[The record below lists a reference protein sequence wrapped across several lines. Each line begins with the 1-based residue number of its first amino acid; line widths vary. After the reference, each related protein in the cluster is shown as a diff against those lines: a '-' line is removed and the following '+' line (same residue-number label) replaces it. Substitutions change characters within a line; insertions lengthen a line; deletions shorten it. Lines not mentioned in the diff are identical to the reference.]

1 MEIDQNVV
9 EQERIEGI
17 SIILKYTSMILL
29 ASLGLFYIIPNIRIA
44 FPSLFQKYIFVI
56 LATLL
61 IQIITT
67 HYLIRKKSYIKNI
80 IEIFFLL
87 LISVSIS
94 YLTGGPQ
101 SPFFTINFVLLFES
115 IIIDINTT
123 NLSLIGANLIIVAS
137 EVIFILIHHAYYP
150 FTLGM
155 FVIDLFILT
164 TITIESKKL
173 ITIVKGVNEKYNI
186 EREKKEKFENIN
198 KQRDEFISI
207 TSHEL
212 RSPITA
218 LRGYLELL
226 TLDEEYLK
234 LPREILDAIQD
245 IRNQSNTLGNFI
257 EDILN
262 TSRLDLNRLFVSKTD
277 TNINLQIYKSVGK
290 SILKATK
297 KNITIIFKPK
307 EEQCIVKTDP
317 DKIANVISNLLDNS
331 IEFSNPNS
339 TVLISLYKKQGRYF
353 IKIKDHGIGIPDQ
366 DKPHL
371 FEKYYNFS
379 NNQNHKGSGLGL
391 YLSLNFMRL
400 LGGDVIIK
408 SKENKWTKAII
419 EI

>member
-1 MEIDQNVV
+1 MEISQNIV

-17 SIILKYTSMILL
+17 SIILKYTSIILL
-29 ASLGLFYIIPNIRIA
+29 ASLGLFYIITNIRIA
-44 FPSLFQKYIFVI
+44 YPTLFQEYIFII

-61 IQIITT
+61 IQIVIT
-67 HYLIRKKSYIKNI
+67 HYVIRKKSHIKNI
-80 IEIFFLL
+80 IEIIFLI

-101 SPFFTINFVLLFES
+101 SPFFVINFVLLFES
-115 IIIDINTT
+115 IIININAT
-123 NLSLIGANLIIVAS
+123 NFNLIGANLIIIAS
-137 EVIFILIHHAYYP
+137 EILFILLHHAYSS
-150 FTLGM
+150 FTIGM
-155 FVIDLFILT
+155 FMIDLFVLI
-164 TITIESKKL
+164 TITIESRKL
-173 ITIVKGVNEKYNI
+173 IIIVKGVNEKYNI

-226 TLDEEYLK
+226 TLDEGYLK
-234 LPREILDAIQD
+234 LLREIIDAIQD

-277 TNINLQIYKSVGK
+277 TNLNLQIYKSVGK

-297 KNITIIFKPK
+297 KNINITFKPK
-307 EEQCIVKTDP
+307 EEQSVVTTDP
-317 DKIANVISNLLDNS
+317 DKIANVISNLLDNA
-331 IEFSNPNS
+331 IEFSKPNS
-339 TVLISLYKKQGRYF
+339 TIFISLYKKQGRYF
-353 IKIKDHGIGIPDQ
+353 IKIKDHGIGIPEQ
-366 DKPHL
+366 DKAHL
-371 FEKYYNFS
+371 FEKYYKFS
-379 NNQNHKGSGLGL
+379 NNENHKGSGLGL

-400 LGGDVIIK
+400 LGGDLTIT